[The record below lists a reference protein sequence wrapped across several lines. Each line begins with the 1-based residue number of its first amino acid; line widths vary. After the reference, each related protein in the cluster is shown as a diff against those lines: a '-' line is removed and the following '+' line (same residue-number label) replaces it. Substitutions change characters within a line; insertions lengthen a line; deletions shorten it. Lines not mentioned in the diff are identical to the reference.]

1 MEYATPDGEDFFK
14 GAVHYPAVL
23 NKISDKVVD
32 TTNTNTDVGGQ
43 DLPIVTQGYM
53 EPPESRLPAYA
64 MDMDVFVKNVRGKQQ
79 DHHCSRS
86 AELFFDPANCNQPS
100 APYEESWSHV
110 PRDATETQA
119 SPNKESSTCLFHHRC
134 VHCGTTRTP
143 LWRNGPAGPKSLCN
157 ACGIRNK
164 MGKLTSEYIPNAIK
178 SPSSVTEGGTIQEPE
193 HMVPRTRAS
202 RQLLDTA
209 LHEPREHS
217 TRLSTKEAPEKRLRH
232 DDVARCRAVSSSHG
246 IDRRLETMHNA
257 GVGKQTRVSRKHRS
271 SLNWGSTS
279 KRKVQRADSGEQQPS
294 PSVVAH
300 ILVSLPP
307 VAYST
312 GNELLN

>member
-1 MEYATPDGEDFFK
+1 
-14 GAVHYPAVL
+14 
-23 NKISDKVVD
+23 
-32 TTNTNTDVGGQ
+32 
-43 DLPIVTQGYM
+43 
-53 EPPESRLPAYA
+53 
-64 MDMDVFVKNVRGKQQ
+64 
-79 DHHCSRS
+79 
-86 AELFFDPANCNQPS
+86 
-100 APYEESWSHV
+100 
-110 PRDATETQA
+110 
-119 SPNKESSTCLFHHRC
+119 
-134 VHCGTTRTP
+134 
-143 LWRNGPAGPKSLCN
+143 
-157 ACGIRNK
+157 

-232 DDVARCRAVSSSHG
+232 ADQVHVARFRAVGSSHG

-279 KRKVQRADSGEQQPS
+279 KRKVQRADSSEQQPS

-300 ILVSLPP
+300 ILVSL
-307 VAYST
+307 AT
-312 GNELLN
+312 GCIFHRE